1 MPSNVLL
8 ANAYIMLAALAPT
21 STAAAAANVHP
32 AHAVRAP
39 RPARHVAHVAPPLAV
54 TRSSARLRAERA
66 SGGEVTL
73 TLV

>member
-1 MPSNVLL
+1 MPSNILL
-8 ANAYIMLAALAPT
+8 ANAYIVLAALAPT
-21 STAAAAANVHP
+21 STAAAADVHP
-32 AHAVRAP
+32 AHAMRAP
-39 RPARHVAHVAPPLAV
+39 RPARHVAHVPQPLAV